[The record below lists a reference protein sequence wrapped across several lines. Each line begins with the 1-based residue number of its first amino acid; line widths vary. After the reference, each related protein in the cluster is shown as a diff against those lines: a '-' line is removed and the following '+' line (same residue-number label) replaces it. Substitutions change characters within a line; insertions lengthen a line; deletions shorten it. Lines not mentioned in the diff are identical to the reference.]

1 MLVSWFLIADNPA
14 VLPPSLMALLLQS
27 ELLSPIRIPMDPNL
41 RTLVSMWIDP
51 PGKSVKVEI
60 GSDVGTSLD
69 FLDVR
74 ISGLWVDTPDPFFR
88 FRLQIPQ
95 SEI

>member
-1 MLVSWFLIADNPA
+1 MVSWFLISRQPCVATPFFDGFI
-14 VLPPSLMALLLQS
+14 

>member
-1 MLVSWFLIADNPA
+1 
-14 VLPPSLMALLLQS
+14 
-27 ELLSPIRIPMDPNL
+27 MDPNL
-41 RTLVSMWIDP
+41 RTLASTWIDP
-51 PGKSVKVEI
+51 PGKRVKVEI

-74 ISGLWVDTPDPFFR
+74 ISGLWVDTPIVPFAR
-88 FRLQIPQ
+88 FQIPQ